1 MLRKIIFRSYSNR
14 EIDCDADLY
23 AQDRNEN
30 LRTTVVEM
38 NDCKISFYILIDD
51 GSNFPL
57 KAKNVSSNFR
67 FIPLHAHYKLT
78 FDS

>member
-1 MLRKIIFRSYSNR
+1 MSRKIIFRSYSNR

-30 LRTTVVEM
+30 LKTTGGVVET
-38 NDCKISFYILIDD
+38 NDCKISFYVLIDD

-57 KAKNVSSNFR
+57 KAKMFNLIFDLSL
-67 FIPLHAHYKLT
+67 LHAHYKLT
-78 FDS
+78 V